1 MVAIVLVSIKVD
13 TAKIKLD
20 INYMKSKK
28 DLNFWEAREL
38 VYKVGDKSASA
49 YLVLD
54 GSAEIISTDGI
65 KLNSFGPNE
74 LFGEASLVLQSD
86 RTVSVWAGPS
96 GLTAKVIG
104 SVSLKRRLQKDL
116 FLSALVRKLETRL
129 IEANK
134 IIDALSKK
142 TKKTK

>member
-1 MVAIVLVSIKVD
+1 MALIPIDIATTKSE
-13 TAKIKLD
+13 

-28 DLNFWEAREL
+28 DLNFWEAKEL
-38 VYKVGDKSASA
+38 VYKAGDKSASA

-54 GSAEIISTDGI
+54 GSAEIISADGI
-65 KLNSFGPNE
+65 RLNSFGPNE
-74 LFGEASLVLQSD
+74 LFGEASLVLQTD
-86 RTVSVWAGPS
+86 RTVSVRAGPS

-104 SVSLKRRLQKDL
+104 STSLKRRLQKDL

-134 IIDALSKK
+134 IIDSLSKK
-142 TKKTK
+142 PRKTK

>member
-13 TAKIKLD
+13 TDKIKLD

-54 GSAEIISTDGI
+54 GSAEIISNDGM

>member
-1 MVAIVLVSIKVD
+1 MALIPVD
-13 TAKIKLD
+13 NAETKSD

-28 DLNFWEAREL
+28 DFNFWEAKEL
-38 VYKVGDKSASA
+38 VYKAGDKSASA

-54 GSAEIISTDGI
+54 GSAEIISADGI
-65 KLNSFGPNE
+65 RLNSFGPNE
-74 LFGEASLVLQSD
+74 LFGEASLVLQTD
-86 RTVSVWAGPS
+86 RTVSVRAGPS

-104 SVSLKRRLQKDL
+104 STSLKRRLQKDL

-134 IIDALSKK
+134 IIDSLSKK
-142 TKKTK
+142 HRKTK

>member
-1 MVAIVLVSIKVD
+1 MALIPVD
-13 TAKIKLD
+13 NAETKSD
-20 INYMKSKK
+20 RNYMKSKK
-28 DLNFWEAREL
+28 DLNFWEAKEL
-38 VYKVGDKSASA
+38 VYKAGDKSASA

-54 GSAEIISTDGI
+54 GSAEIISADGI

-74 LFGEASLVLQSD
+74 LFGEASLVLKTD
-86 RTVSVWAGPS
+86 RTVSVRAGPS

-104 SVSLKRRLQKDL
+104 STSLKRRLQKDL

-134 IIDALSKK
+134 IIDSLSKK
-142 TKKTK
+142 PRKTK

>member
-1 MVAIVLVSIKVD
+1 MALIPVD
-13 TAKIKLD
+13 NAETKSD

-28 DLNFWEAREL
+28 DLSFWEAKEL
-38 VYKVGDKSASA
+38 VYKAGDKSASA

-54 GSAEIISTDGI
+54 GSAEIISADGI
-65 KLNSFGPNE
+65 RLNSFGPNE
-74 LFGEASLVLQSD
+74 LFGEASLVLQTD
-86 RTVSVWAGPS
+86 RTVSVRAGPS

-104 SVSLKRRLQKDL
+104 STSLKRRLQKDL

-134 IIDALSKK
+134 IIDSLSKK
-142 TKKTK
+142 HRKTK

>member
-1 MVAIVLVSIKVD
+1 MALIQVDNAEIKS
-13 TAKIKLD
+13 D

-28 DLNFWEAREL
+28 DLSFWEAKEL

-54 GSAEIISTDGI
+54 GSAEIISADGI

-74 LFGEASLVLQSD
+74 LFGEASLVLQTD
-86 RTVSVWAGPS
+86 RTVSVRAGPS

-104 SVSLKRRLQKDL
+104 STSLKRRLQKDL

-134 IIDALSKK
+134 IIDSLSKK
-142 TKKTK
+142 PRKTK